1 MTQKPQPDRVSA
13 PFVYR
18 FGWVTLSLVMI
29 LAAYGVGMGLAST
42 GAEPRS
48 QNISSPSIWQIAVL
62 LILPVALL
70 AAWLWHKQHER
81 IAALRE
87 SDLGPRLPLLLTG
100 SVVAPFLVVS
110 LFAAIWEAATGTSA
124 QRSDLGF
131 AIQGWLFFAS
141 VAAVLV
147 FWSPFFPRL
156 IATLVGMAAGSGLFF
171 LLGLLFFESFLTE
184 PRIPEEYK
192 SLGFDLSVLSGVSGA
207 ATLLGLTLLSRDKW
221 SVIWLVL
228 GLGIC
233 ALPWL
238 TWPLLIL
245 SMPAFVLGLL
255 VLVLTDRIRLRAHPL
270 ACAAVSALLAASLSA
285 FGAAIGSA
293 WTVST

>member
-1 MTQKPQPDRVSA
+1 MAQKPQLDPVSTRII
-13 PFVYR
+13 YR
-18 FGWVTLSLVMI
+18 FGWLTLSLIMI
-29 LAAYGVGMGLAST
+29 LTAYGVGMALADT

-48 QNISSPSIWQIAVL
+48 QGITSPSILQIAVL
-62 LILPVALL
+62 LILPVVLL
-70 AAWLWHKQHER
+70 AAWCWHKQHER

-87 SDLGPRLPLLLTG
+87 SNLGPWLPLLLTG
-100 SVVAPFLVVS
+100 SVVAPLLIVS
-110 LFAAIWEAATGTSA
+110 LFAGMWEAATGTSV
-124 QRSDLGF
+124 QRSDLGLD
-131 AIQGWLFFAS
+131 IQSWLFFAS

-156 IATLVGMAAGSGLFF
+156 IATLVGMAAGAGLFL
-171 LLGLLFFESFLTE
+171 LLGLVFFESFLTE

-221 SVIWLVL
+221 SVIWLLL

-255 VLVLTDRIRLRAHPL
+255 ALVLTDRIRLRAHPL
-270 ACAAVSALLAASLSA
+270 ACAAVSALLAAGLSA